1 MQVKSIAECSNG
13 SILQYFRPPLSYHFP
28 LRPWFSLFLSGHLRQ
43 VLLYT
48 NANVRSVMYFCIFS
62 QLPTVVSGPGT
73 LPHYQL
79 GDLGLIPRPKQ
90 TIPTSLDKMR
100 VLSATTRLGGLR
112 KVLCRSVGI
121 QTVSAPKVKS
131 ILVLFLTVFRSET
144 QGTKIFFQYCTCPAG
159 RMTIFTHPAKAS
171 TCPLKAYAIKNIRE

>member
-1 MQVKSIAECSNG
+1 
-13 SILQYFRPPLSYHFP
+13 
-28 LRPWFSLFLSGHLRQ
+28 
-43 VLLYT
+43 
-48 NANVRSVMYFCIFS
+48 MYFCIFS

-131 ILVLFLTVFRSET
+131 ILVLFLTICRPET
-144 QGTKIFFQYCTCPAG
+144 RTKIFLYCTCPAG
-159 RMTIFTHPAKAS
+159 QVTYNFYLSCKRMHLSFKGVCNKEHKGVICNMTSLSNSSQSTHPTGRVLLERI
-171 TCPLKAYAIKNIRE
+171 TCPF

>member
-1 MQVKSIAECSNG
+1 M
-13 SILQYFRPPLSYHFP
+13 
-28 LRPWFSLFLSGHLRQ
+28 
-43 VLLYT
+43 
-48 NANVRSVMYFCIFS
+48 
-62 QLPTVVSGPGT
+62 VSGPGT

-121 QTVSAPKVKS
+121 QTVSAPKVNS
-131 ILVLFLTVFRSET
+131 ILILFLTLCRPET
-144 QGTKIFFQYCTCPAG
+144 QGTKTFQYCTRPAG
-159 RMTIFTHPAKAS
+159 QVAYNFYLSCKRMHLSFKSVCNKEH
-171 TCPLKAYAIKNIRE
+171 L

>member
-1 MQVKSIAECSNG
+1 MGLIAVVAND
-13 SILQYFRPPLSYHFP
+13 IKNQNFQFP
-28 LRPWFSLFLSGHLRQ
+28 IFTTTFSE
-43 VLLYT
+43 
-48 NANVRSVMYFCIFS
+48 
-62 QLPTVVSGPGT
+62 LPVVTGPGT

-121 QTVSAPKVKS
+121 QTVSAPKVNNNLLSCIKYR
-131 ILVLFLTVFRSET
+131 L
-144 QGTKIFFQYCTCPAG
+144 
-159 RMTIFTHPAKAS
+159 
-171 TCPLKAYAIKNIRE
+171 IKNKNQIK